1 MDATH
6 RHLSAKVKA
15 LARKRGW
22 SMNQLADFAV
32 VGRGYLSEVLSGH
45 KSPSLR
51 TLVKLAG
58 ALEVRVA
65 DLVG

>member
-1 MDATH
+1 MDAAH
-6 RHLSAKVKA
+6 RRLSANLKA
-15 LARKRGW
+15 LTKRRGW

-32 VGRGYLSEVLSGH
+32 IGRGYLSDIVNGR

-58 ALEVRVA
+58 ALDMEVM
-65 DLVG
+65 DLLA

>member
-1 MDATH
+1 MDPTH
-6 RHLSAKVKA
+6 RRLSANLNA
-15 LARKRGW
+15 LAKRRGW

-32 VGRGYLSEVLSGH
+32 IGRGFLSDVVRGR

-58 ALEVRVA
+58 ALEVDVA
-65 DLVG
+65 KLLS